1 MRPIRLCLQA
11 FGPYLEKTELDF
23 TQLEGSGLFLISGPT
38 GGGKT
43 SLLDAMCFAL
53 YCKAT
58 GGRRSFAG
66 MRCMSAPQ
74 ELPTLVEFD
83 FALQGETY
91 RFHRSQYTHI
101 NRNTKLPE
109 LRESH
114 QCSRLEQEEWRL
126 LESGS
131 ESAIRRRAE
140 ELLHLTCEQFSQ
152 VIVLPQGEFLRLLR
166 ANSSDKGEMLKTLFS
181 AGMWDDIAN
190 QFRQRE
196 RELTD
201 QTKQSAALRISLL
214 QKEGVESLPAL
225 REKHSALA
233 QRETALRKES
243 AAVSKELE
251 RQEALLQAGEAYARL
266 DAARQEA
273 AKALDQAK
281 ASWETLEKQAPLLRK
296 KREQAQGLREQAVA
310 LAQESA
316 RLTERREELV
326 RAKTAADQAAA
337 TRKQLEAQKQAL
349 ETQAR
354 QREVLAQRME
364 KGNAFVKSCEDAA
377 AKLPAL
383 LERRQALERLTNAWE
398 DLDRGTQKLDAA
410 RKAQLEAERD
420 AQQKQVLLETLTQ
433 RLEQQE
439 ALRRQNAALEL
450 SHTLRPGMPCPVCG
464 ALDHPSPAAG
474 EAALLD
480 PQRLEALRREERTAR
495 QAHLQA
501 AALAGSRRAEAVQ
514 AEEAQAQQR
523 AACQKAG
530 EPLGN
535 PSQEETAQQLA
546 RVSGETSKA
555 KQDAARL
562 EAAKEKLKALETE
575 RDSCLKE
582 ESALREKISALAA
595 QVSQLERQAQEAQT
609 ACAGLNLRD
618 LEQAILQKQREY
630 GSAEKAAAQLL
641 KEAQEGDA
649 QRERAKTALALSQQ
663 ALEKAQAQWEACPTP
678 WEEPPQLEPLRERC
692 QALRREALSR
702 REELG
707 KAASSLQALGAS
719 LDQAAQLEQRLSGLE
734 EQLSQ
739 VAKLSKLLSGSN
751 PMKMPILQYVLSVML
766 DEVLVSANRFF
777 STLSRGRYALRLKDG
792 PASRGYGGLDL
803 EVLDGASMQ
812 PRSIETLSG
821 GEQFL
826 ASLSL
831 AFGLSDV
838 VQNHSG
844 AARLD
849 SLFIDEGFGSLDGE
863 TLDTAMKGL
872 AMLQTSGRL
881 IGIIS
886 HVSELKNRVPC
897 QIEVT
902 RDAAGF
908 SHAKIR
914 L

>member
-1 MRPIRLCLQA
+1 M
-11 FGPYLEKTELDF
+11 
-23 TQLEGSGLFLISGPT
+23 
-38 GGGKT
+38 
-43 SLLDAMCFAL
+43 
-53 YCKAT
+53 
-58 GGRRSFAG
+58 
-66 MRCMSAPQ
+66 
-74 ELPTLVEFD
+74 
-83 FALQGETY
+83 
-91 RFHRSQYTHI
+91 
-101 NRNTKLPE
+101 
-109 LRESH
+109 
-114 QCSRLEQEEWRL
+114 
-126 LESGS
+126 
-131 ESAIRRRAE
+131 
-140 ELLHLTCEQFSQ
+140 
-152 VIVLPQGEFLRLLR
+152 
-166 ANSSDKGEMLKTLFS
+166 
-181 AGMWDDIAN
+181 
-190 QFRQRE
+190 
-196 RELTD
+196 
-201 QTKQSAALRISLL
+201 
-214 QKEGVESLPAL
+214 
-225 REKHSALA
+225 
-233 QRETALRKES
+233 
-243 AAVSKELE
+243 
-251 RQEALLQAGEAYARL
+251 
-266 DAARQEA
+266 
-273 AKALDQAK
+273 
-281 ASWETLEKQAPLLRK
+281 
-296 KREQAQGLREQAVA
+296 
-310 LAQESA
+310 
-316 RLTERREELV
+316 
-326 RAKTAADQAAA
+326 
-337 TRKQLEAQKQAL
+337 
-349 ETQAR
+349 
-354 QREVLAQRME
+354 
-364 KGNAFVKSCEDAA
+364 
-377 AKLPAL
+377 
-383 LERRQALERLTNAWE
+383 
-398 DLDRGTQKLDAA
+398 
-410 RKAQLEAERD
+410 
-420 AQQKQVLLETLTQ
+420 
-433 RLEQQE
+433 
-439 ALRRQNAALEL
+439 
-450 SHTLRPGMPCPVCG
+450 
-464 ALDHPSPAAG
+464 
-474 EAALLD
+474 
-480 PQRLEALRREERTAR
+480 
-495 QAHLQA
+495 
-501 AALAGSRRAEAVQ
+501 
-514 AEEAQAQQR
+514 
-523 AACQKAG
+523 
-530 EPLGN
+530 GN

-546 RVSGETSKA
+546 RVSGETSRA

-595 QVSQLERQAQEAQT
+595 QVSQLERQAQEAQA
-609 ACAGLNLRD
+609 ACAGLNLQD

-719 LDQAAQLEQRLSGLE
+719 LDHAAQLEQRLSGLE

-739 VAKLSKLLSGSN
+739 VGKLSKLLSGSN

-831 AFGLSDV
+831 SFGLSDV

-844 AARLD
+844 AVRLD